1 MWSNQFKVGKLKA
14 SALLFKKEK
23 SVDASVC
30 KMERYGRERRDGEDR
45 NTSIFAVT
53 NNESDNVEE
62 PPICLT
68 AFHWS
73 ATGLFKTKSSAF
85 LKGLLKRSDS
95 LQRTNASSFSKSHC
109 LKLQLN
115 NCISTQK

>member
-45 NTSIFAVT
+45 NTSI
-53 NNESDNVEE
+53 
-62 PPICLT
+62 
-68 AFHWS
+68 
-73 ATGLFKTKSSAF
+73 
-85 LKGLLKRSDS
+85 
-95 LQRTNASSFSKSHC
+95 
-109 LKLQLN
+109 LQLLTTKVIMWKN
-115 NCISTQK
+115 HQFA